1 MGRTETLRGKRNEVL
16 GFVEEGAG
24 GKQTLKGPRH
34 EILGY
39 YDANRDVTMNTRHQ
53 VVGKGNVLLTLLS
66 EAS

>member
-16 GFVEEGAG
+16 GFVEEGVG

-39 YDANRDVTMNTRHQ
+39 YDPNRDVTMDSSHK
-53 VVGKGNVLLTLLS
+53 VVGKGNVLMMLLRD
-66 EAS
+66 AA